1 MKKLNQIIESM
12 ALAQFNADIK
22 TKDKMNAFMLKHA
35 TLNEFVEYFSS
46 KQDGVGYSWSNER
59 SHGYRSL
66 GELDGLAELFCKEI
80 LWVRLKDKYIEDAVK
95 SLEQKVEQSFKITIE
110 SI

>member
-1 MKKLNQIIESM
+1 MEKLNQIIESM
-12 ALAQFNADIK
+12 ALTQFRSD
-22 TKDKMNAFMLKHA
+22 TRGSEKMNAFMLKHA
-35 TLNEFVEYFSS
+35 TLSEFTNYFTTR
-46 KQDGVGYSWSNER
+46 KTAYGIPWLVAYGDTKIGNMQ
-59 SHGYRSL
+59 
-66 GELDGLAELFCKEI
+66 GLAESFCKEV